1 MYVIC
6 AFIADIHRCIRRG
19 DLIPRNENIST
30 VLGPGFRGI
39 ANNSQS
45 GLLITLFEVLTK
57 RTGVCDYIFSY
68 HTFVSC
74 SILFSMVYIEMNF
87 FIYPV
92 LSLEVKIVLV
102 CVAIVFWLFV
112 ASFHV
117 RKHLCN
123 QSLPEMFN
131 KEKSS
136 KLRISHIR
144 TMQKRGYS
152 KHAAKLKSY

>member
-19 DLIPRNENIST
+19 DLIPRNENVST

-87 FIYPV
+87 FYLSSTV
-92 LSLEVKIVLV
+92 LGGTNCTSSRSNSVLIVRGKLPRKKTSL
-102 CVAIVFWLFV
+102 
-112 ASFHV
+112 
-117 RKHLCN
+117 
-123 QSLPEMFN
+123 
-131 KEKSS
+131 
-136 KLRISHIR
+136 
-144 TMQKRGYS
+144 
-152 KHAAKLKSY
+152 